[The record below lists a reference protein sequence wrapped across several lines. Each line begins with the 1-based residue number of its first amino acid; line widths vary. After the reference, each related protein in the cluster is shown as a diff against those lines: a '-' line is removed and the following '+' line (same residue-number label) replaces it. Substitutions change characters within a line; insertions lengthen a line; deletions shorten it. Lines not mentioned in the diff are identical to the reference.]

1 MVAGLGVSS
10 VSINMP
16 CMWCPARE
24 SASEFSLTA
33 DRQLSSGGIGM
44 ERAIWLVKAAKRH
57 G

>member
-10 VSINMP
+10 VSNNMR

-33 DRQLSSGGIGM
+33 DKQLSSGGTGM
-44 ERAIWLVKAAKRH
+44 ERTIWLVKAGKRH